1 MMTVSM
7 DTPVGMAAWMLDH
20 DADSHE
26 KISRA
31 FLDGQ
36 PSEALRQ
43 RDRGQHD
50 VVQADEHR
58 DLVGTA
64 VLGGEPSSASL
75 ERVRAE
81 APELWLPVAFTSRSC
96 SLKRCEPDSGHSA
109 SAGLVVSSTAQTG
122 TDIRPSTSAFRK
134 RNWQPPSTHRGDALA
149 RSGDGCIARR
159 AVGDDPGTGRL
170 LGHGLRLAQF
180 RRALRCYSSSGKQTG
195 TTCTALS
202 LLWPGASNRIDPIP
216 SRARL
221 LTRRRHPGSGCRER
235 ADRLELGREGIPTFG
250 RQWMDVGCCEV
261 PVSRRSTPSRPS
273 WALPRPGAPAP
284 LDSPDFS

>member
-202 LLWPGASNRIDPIP
+202 LLWPGRPIE
-216 SRARL
+216 
-221 LTRRRHPGSGCRER
+221 LTRFRVEPDCLLVDVIQDPDAVNGLIVRSWGER
-235 ADRLELGREGIPTFG
+235 AFPHSVDNGWTSVVAKFQYLAGRCRAVLAG
-250 RQWMDVGCCEV
+250 RSLD
-261 PVSRRSTPSRPS
+261 PARRR
-273 WALPRPGAPAP
+273 R
-284 LDSPDFS
+284 

>member
-1 MMTVSM
+1 
-7 DTPVGMAAWMLDH
+7 MAAWMLDH

-75 ERVRAE
+75 QRVRAE

-202 LLWPGASNRIDPIP
+202 LLWPGRPIE
-216 SRARL
+216 
-221 LTRRRHPGSGCRER
+221 LTRFRVEPDCLVVDVIQDPDAVNGLIVRSWGER
-235 ADRLELGREGIPTFG
+235 AFPHSVDNGWTSVVAKFQYLAGRRRAVLAG
-250 RQWMDVGCCEV
+250 RSLD
-261 PVSRRSTPSRPS
+261 PARRR
-273 WALPRPGAPAP
+273 R
-284 LDSPDFS
+284 

>member
-202 LLWPGASNRIDPIP
+202 LLWPGRPIE
-216 SRARL
+216 
-221 LTRRRHPGSGCRER
+221 LTRFRVEPDCLLVDVIQDPDAVNGLIVRSWGER
-235 ADRLELGREGIPTFG
+235 AFPHSVDNGWTSVVAKFQYLAGRRRAVLAG
-250 RQWMDVGCCEV
+250 RSLD
-261 PVSRRSTPSRPS
+261 PARRR
-273 WALPRPGAPAP
+273 R
-284 LDSPDFS
+284 

>member
-170 LGHGLRLAQF
+170 VGATDYDWRSFEERFAATRAAAS
-180 RRALRCYSSSGKQTG
+180 RRALPARRCRY
-195 TTCTALS
+195 
-202 LLWPGASNRIDPIP
+202 
-216 SRARL
+216 
-221 LTRRRHPGSGCRER
+221 
-235 ADRLELGREGIPTFG
+235 FG
-250 RQWMDVGCCEV
+250 RGVQ
-261 PVSRRSTPSRPS
+261 SN
-273 WALPRPGAPAP
+273 
-284 LDSPDFS
+284 

>member
-75 ERVRAE
+75 KRVRAE

-202 LLWPGASNRIDPIP
+202 LLWPGRPIE
-216 SRARL
+216 
-221 LTRRRHPGSGCRER
+221 LTRFRVEPDCLLVDVIQDPDAVNGLIVRSWGER
-235 ADRLELGREGIPTFG
+235 AFPHSVDNGWTSVVAKFQYLAGRRRAVLAG
-250 RQWMDVGCCEV
+250 RSLD
-261 PVSRRSTPSRPS
+261 PARRR
-273 WALPRPGAPAP
+273 R
-284 LDSPDFS
+284 